1 MKNMLKKIGV
11 IGIIIAMLAPFFEMP
26 VVKAAETCSDHTV
39 MQYYFLDVAYASAF
53 ENQYEGDGYKTY
65 AIFQYTFP
73 ELNANQE
80 IKILQTQLLNFNED
94 TSVNN
99 SLTIDGFYGDVV
111 RLYDSSDRKL
121 SDSERIAGN
130 YETKEKSNYKVVKV
144 LHGKWAKKD
153 ESSSTSNWNNI
164 PNDADKFRKVVIQN
178 FTNGSVSL
186 NAAQYSS
193 SRYFSDYS
201 YSVNDLVDYFTELT
215 SDSNSNFIYES
226 EGNKYFALGIL
237 RKFSNSD
244 ISTLNQKTFG
254 KKCESGDGYCTG
266 KVDVGNYYAFSESAS
281 GVVNSYS
288 AFKKALADPD
298 AIERDTNYYVLNANS
313 SGIDINTGEQYYW
326 PAVLN
331 VEYEVCTNTSE
342 EWTLKYDK
350 NTNGDDDSVTNF
362 PDPSSKKAKVG
373 TPILVDEK
381 TPTRNGYVFKG
392 WNTEK
397 DGSGDDYTGG
407 QSFSS
412 PKSADVKILFA
423 QWGDAS
429 EGDQKKT
436 GVVSYVIGF
445 ISVGIVAS
453 GIYLIAKKKNLFRQI

>member
-11 IGIIIAMLAPFFEMP
+11 IGIIVAMLAPFFEMP
-26 VVKAAETCSDHTV
+26 VVKAAESQTCSDHTV
-39 MQYYFLDVAYASAF
+39 MQYYFLDVAYASEF
-53 ENQYEGDGYKTY
+53 EKQYEGDGYKTY

-121 SDSERIAGN
+121 SGSERIAGN
-130 YETKEKSNYKVVKV
+130 YETKEKSDYKVVKV
-144 LHGKWAKKD
+144 LHGKWAKKN
-153 ESSSTSNWNNI
+153 ESSNTSNWNNI

-201 YSVNDLVDYFTELT
+201 YSGNDLVDYFTELT

-226 EGNKYFALGIL
+226 DGNKYFALGIL

-254 KKCESGDGYCTG
+254 KKCESSDGYCTG
-266 KVDVGNYYAFSESAS
+266 KVDVGNYYAFSESDS
-281 GVVNSYS
+281 EVVNSYS

-298 AIERDTNYYVLNANS
+298 ARERDTNYYVLNVNS
-313 SGIDINTGEQYYW
+313 SSIDINTGEEYYW

-342 EWTLKYDK
+342 RWTLKYDG
-350 NTNGDDDSVTNF
+350 NTDDDSATGV
-362 PDPSSKKAKVG
+362 PSSRTENVG
-373 TPILVDEK
+373 TYINVDEK

-397 DGSGDDYTGG
+397 DGSGKSYTGG
-407 QSFSS
+407 EKFES
-412 PKSADVKILFA
+412 PDSADVKILFA

-429 EGDQKKT
+429 KGDQKKT